1 MLPEWFPKMNEENL
15 GMYNLFFGPTKHCS
29 DITATV
35 RPNPTFQIF
44 FFLYCLYLLSLSTTP
59 PSLFTLPA
67 ISPTSLF
74 SHSFLVISL
83 SSYFPV

>member
-1 MLPEWFPKMNEENL
+1 MLPERFPKMNEENL
-15 GMYNLFFGPTKHCS
+15 GMCNLFFGPAKHCS

-35 RPNPTFQIF
+35 KPNPIFRIF
-44 FFLYCLYLLSLSTTP
+44 FFLYYLYLLSLSMTP
-59 PSLFTLPA
+59 PSLFTLSA
-67 ISPTSLF
+67 ISPISLF